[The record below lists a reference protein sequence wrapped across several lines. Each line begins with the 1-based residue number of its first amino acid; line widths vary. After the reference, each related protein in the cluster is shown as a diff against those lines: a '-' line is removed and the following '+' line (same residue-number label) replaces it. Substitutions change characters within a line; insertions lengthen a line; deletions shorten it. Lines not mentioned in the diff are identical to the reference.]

1 MTARHL
7 LHRWAGGDRGIDQAG
22 SRRRRV
28 RVHGR
33 LRSTRTYVGR
43 QFRLTTLL
51 RTPADSASVL
61 VAGAA
66 AAPATRRHPRRPS
79 WAPVPVRSTFRPS
92 AAHKKL
98 VLAHRFTPV
107 SGGASEE
114 PRRNSSSDCYP
125 SSGQSFRARQ
135 LELLVLLKEKPVRKT
150 RVVAMA
156 LFVASIPI
164 ILTGCGS
171 TQPAVTPASVTVTA
185 PAPVT
190 VTATPKA
197 RATVTEQPPVTVT
210 AQPPVTVTALPPVA
224 APARPPI
231 IVTEQPDRYGIFN
244 LPSGLLCRDLKA
256 QGYTWANAID
266 YWNYWGQPDNMDID
280 LNGIPCET
288 VY

>member
-1 MTARHL
+1 M
-7 LHRWAGGDRGIDQAG
+7 
-22 SRRRRV
+22 
-28 RVHGR
+28 
-33 LRSTRTYVGR
+33 
-43 QFRLTTLL
+43 
-51 RTPADSASVL
+51 
-61 VAGAA
+61 
-66 AAPATRRHPRRPS
+66 
-79 WAPVPVRSTFRPS
+79 
-92 AAHKKL
+92 
-98 VLAHRFTPV
+98 
-107 SGGASEE
+107 
-114 PRRNSSSDCYP
+114 
-125 SSGQSFRARQ
+125 
-135 LELLVLLKEKPVRKT
+135 RKT

-197 RATVTEQPPVTVT
+197 RATVTEQP
-210 AQPPVTVTALPPVA
+210 
-224 APARPPI
+224 
-231 IVTEQPDRYGIFN
+231 DSYGIFN

-266 YWNYWGQPDNMDID
+266 YWNYWGQPDHMDID